1 MISEVSLQKPMVRS
15 HNDSTLAAMLQF
27 ENQNY
32 CRTGNISQLIVD
44 WYVTACGNSNK
55 SHRSE
60 GPHVNSLKMIGIFSF
75 ILDKSL
81 SGVYTV

>member
-1 MISEVSLQKPMVRS
+1 MVHS
-15 HNDSTLAAMLQF
+15 HNDDSTSAAMLRF

-60 GPHVNSLKMIGIFSF
+60 GPQVNSLKKIGIFSF
-75 ILDKSL
+75 ILDKNL